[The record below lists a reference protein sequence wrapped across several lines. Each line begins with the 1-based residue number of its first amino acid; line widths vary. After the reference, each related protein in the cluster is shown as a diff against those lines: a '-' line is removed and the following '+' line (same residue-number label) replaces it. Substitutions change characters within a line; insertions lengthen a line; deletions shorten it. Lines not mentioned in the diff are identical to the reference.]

1 MTGSKDGNSRQTGNG
16 AQRAGVVNPRAA
28 QRAIAIGVVDGDDGV
43 RDQLAEL
50 KELLRTAG
58 VATAGDMVQRRDEPD
73 PDRYLG
79 KGKIAELK
87 GEIKRRGRQSGRL
100 R

>member
-28 QRAIAIGVVDGDDGV
+28 QRAIAVGVVDSDDGE

-50 KELLRTAG
+50 KELLRTAPN
-58 VATAGDMVQRRDEPD
+58 A
-73 PDRYLG
+73 
-79 KGKIAELK
+79 I
-87 GEIKRRGRQSGRL
+87 SGAARL
-100 R
+100 RS